1 MHFDDDFKKALKNLP
16 EPEKD
21 KLLLRLLKKDL
32 TLANRLYFELMED
45 ADVDVRRA
53 RMEARVNEM
62 VQRATDTYHS
72 PGYLMMDLRYLSGE
86 ISEHV
91 RVTRDKY
98 GEVHLNLRMLAL
110 ALSDNAERLG
120 IATSGRLDKFCVYV
134 VAKVFNMLVLMQKLH
149 PDLHT
154 DFSSDLQTIGE
165 RMGAHDFMMRT
176 AMHHGLDV
184 NWLLHGEVP
193 DNIAE
198 MQKDLRS
205 RGYLK

>member
-45 ADVDVRRA
+45 ADVDDRRT

-62 VQRATDTYHS
+62 VQQATDTYHS

-165 RMGAHDFMMRT
+165 RMGAHDFMTRT